1 VEPRELAVVGD
12 DPDLELR
19 MGREAGA
26 LTIQVRTG
34 RGTAAIDTP
43 VIGDLVVSGVDELL
57 ALLQNTPTKE
67 GTADR

>member
-1 VEPRELAVVGD
+1 
-12 DPDLELR
+12 

-43 VIGDLVVSGVDELL
+43 VSGDLVVSGVDELL